1 MVKTRKR
8 CPNGSKRNKKT
19 RVCVRKKCP
28 NGSRKD
34 ASGKCH
40 KKGRKRRRS
49 STAGHTFGR
58 AIRFPK
64 CKDPYRERTPKR
76 PRKKTVKRTPTPGM
90 TKRPTIAMTNF
101 NGYSPSPGY
110 TPGPSTYSPSP
121 RYRHTQGTPSPINEV
136 VSPVTI
142 RQTAGPTI
150 KLSEFKTPK
159 CPEGFPAYCNMPD
172 ASRASKFKCVREKEH
187 CVWNNSRFNLDQN
200 NFVPYR
206 KNPV

>member
-19 RVCVRKKCP
+19 RMCVRKKCP
-28 NGSRKD
+28 NGSRKG

-40 KKGRKRRRS
+40 KRSKHRRS
-49 STAGHTFGR
+49 STAGVGWTFGKAKR
-58 AIRFPK
+58 GLTP
-64 CKDPYRERTPKR
+64 PPKR
-76 PRKKTVKRTPTPGM
+76 PRKKTVKRKPTPGK

-101 NGYSPSPGY
+101 YGNSPSPGY
-110 TPGPSTYSPSP
+110 TPD
-121 RYRHTQGTPSPINEV
+121 TPVNEV
-136 VSPVTI
+136 VSAVTI
-142 RQTAGPTI
+142 GQTARPTI

-187 CVWNNSRFNLDQN
+187 CGWNNSRFNLTN
-200 NFVPYR
+200 LVPYR